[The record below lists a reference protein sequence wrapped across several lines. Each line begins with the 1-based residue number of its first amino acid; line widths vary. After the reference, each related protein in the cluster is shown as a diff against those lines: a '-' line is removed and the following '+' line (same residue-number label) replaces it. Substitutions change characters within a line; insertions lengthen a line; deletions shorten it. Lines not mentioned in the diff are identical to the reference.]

1 MCPFSLFLC
10 RTCFALLTVLTLVGT
25 VQARSLV
32 DIRAT
37 NQLRVCVAGSSATF
51 YRENGEAFA
60 RRLGVEPVV
69 VTLKSWD
76 EQFFN
81 REGRLERDQRYVA
94 WLLENGQCDLFPN
107 DLHMLDWRLSKMDI
121 VPYYTVRKMV
131 VAHQRLRLTVKVPA
145 DLAGHHAAVQKG
157 TSYDNWLTQ
166 QNETTYRA
174 KPVLVEYFSTAE
186 SVQRVS
192 RGLVDFTV
200 TGSEGAFKWIRS
212 GEYDN
217 LDLLFPVDDIV
228 SVGWGLSPSAPD
240 LREALQSYFEDSLRV
255 GSDLDRSW
263 QQYYGISR
271 TEYRFFEQ
279 SLDTQAAERAALRA
293 WAFPVGTG
301 IAGLLVAMFFWTW
314 RLRREARSHRQ
325 TADSLAHSRHALE
338 RESSRRLVVSQ
349 IQMAL
354 HQASTQEELA
364 QTLLSELAT
373 HLGFQQGLFCAVDGT
388 RLHALARYAGE
399 GDTADAQLHRAT
411 ELGPL
416 LDEAVRT
423 RSARLLSQQD
433 GAGLRIQTSSGEY
446 RPATVLIQP
455 LVFRDEVVAVIE
467 LASMGELA
475 ADCTDLLE
483 DLMPFV
489 VVSVDRL
496 RR

>member
-1 MCPFSLFLC
+1 MHPLSLFLC
-10 RTCFALLTVLTLVGT
+10 RACFVLLTLVGT
-25 VQARSLV
+25 AQARSLV

-76 EQFFN
+76 EQFVN

-94 WLLENGQCDLFPN
+94 RLLENGQCDLFPN

-121 VPYYTVRKMV
+121 VPYYIVRKMV
-131 VAHQRLRLTVKVPA
+131 VAHQRLRSTVKVPK
-145 DLAGHHAAVQKG
+145 DLAGLHAAVQKG

-166 QNETTYRA
+166 QNETTYQA
-174 KPVLVEYFSTAE
+174 KPVLVEYFSTAD

-192 RGLVDFTV
+192 RGLADFTV

-228 SVGWGLSPSAPD
+228 SVGWGLSPSASD
-240 LREALQSYFEDSLRV
+240 LREALERYFDDSLRV

-263 QQYYGISR
+263 QRYYGISR

-279 SLDTQAAERAALRA
+279 SLDTEAVERAALRA
-293 WAFPVGTG
+293 WALPVGTG
-301 IAGLLVAMFFWTW
+301 IAGLLAAMSFWTW

-325 TADSLAHSRHALE
+325 TADRLAHSRLALE
-338 RESSRRLVVSQ
+338 RDSNRRLVVSQ
-349 IQMAL
+349 IQLAL
-354 HQASTQEELA
+354 QQATTRGELA
-364 QTLLSELAT
+364 QTLLSELAM
-373 HLGFQQGLFCAVDGT
+373 HIGFQQGLFCAVDGN
-388 RLHALARYAGE
+388 RLRALARYAGE
-399 GDTADAQLHRAT
+399 GENADAQLQRST
-411 ELGPL
+411 DLGPL

-423 RSARLLSQQD
+423 RSSRLLTQQD
-433 GAGLRIQTSSGEY
+433 GAGLRIQTGSGEY

-455 LVFRDEVVAVIE
+455 LVFRDEVVAVLE
-467 LASMGELA
+467 LASLGELA
-475 ADCTDLLE
+475 ADCTDLLG

-489 VVSVDRL
+489 VVSLDRL
-496 RR
+496 HK